1 MENHA
6 RNRREFI
13 NPSTYNSIIST
24 AKVRLKIHCDKV
36 YDICHLF
43 SAGVISYIGDP
54 VFSFDH
60 TPAYSLDVTV
70 NDGTSD
76 SQMETLTVAIIDVQD
91 PVVGI
96 TNLPDTAFILE
107 DTVTTGTVF
116 QVGLLQKI
124 RVTEPMLI

>member
-1 MENHA
+1 M
-6 RNRREFI
+6 
-13 NPSTYNSIIST
+13 ISYIADPVFSFDPT
-24 AKVRLKIHCDKV
+24 PAYSLDVTFL
-36 YDICHLF
+36 YYLF
-43 SAGVISYIGDP
+43 TAGVISYIADP

-107 DTVTTGTVF
+107 DTVTTGIVF
-116 QVGLLQKI
+116 QVGNYSA
-124 RVTEPMLI
+124 